1 MKRSSACLVLATI
14 IAIAVTFPLHLEGQA
29 WVYVNDNYQAV
40 GANTV
45 SLFHFTGPALSYISP
60 YATTST
66 GIAFRPVPNQVVA
79 AAYSSTV
86 GCVFASDPLGD
97 ASFPTGDVAAFKVHA
112 GGALVRV
119 GNYDDPTNISG
130 NNDLLTLAIDR
141 RAGEPLLFASYQAE
155 SKIASYKINTSTCAL
170 TWVSSTPATGLK
182 NGWAIAMAVD
192 NTPNNNDVLVVSYGD
207 GSIQSF
213 KNAGGFLTPTP
224 AILSAGFIG
233 HRAVP
238 QGLDITE
245 NGKWAVFADSNGPAT
260 ELEVAPILTGGLGPT
275 TDYPGLNAAQG
286 SENVWLSPGTV
297 GSKYYVYV
305 TNNTSGDVSTFKIS
319 AAGIITP
326 AGACG
331 TGYTNP
337 TPLNASLWSFPAGLH
352 TTGTTTAS
360 GGNLVVTEFG
370 LPSSVALLKIQN
382 ATGCTAEV
390 PGSPFADSNSNNGLN
405 SVDVLPSRPY

>member
-1 MKRSSACLVLATI
+1 
-14 IAIAVTFPLHLEGQA
+14 
-29 WVYVNDNYQAV
+29 
-40 GANTV
+40 
-45 SLFHFTGPALSYISP
+45 
-60 YATTST
+60 
-66 GIAFRPVPNQVVA
+66 
-79 AAYSSTV
+79 
-86 GCVFASDPLGD
+86 
-97 ASFPTGDVAAFKVHA
+97 
-112 GGALVRV
+112 
-119 GNYDDPTNISG
+119 
-130 NNDLLTLAIDR
+130 
-141 RAGEPLLFASYQAE
+141 
-155 SKIASYKINTSTCAL
+155 
-170 TWVSSTPATGLK
+170 
-182 NGWAIAMAVD
+182 
-192 NTPNNNDVLVVSYGD
+192 LVVSYGD